1 MTAVLPAGLSSM
13 APLPVLPAPG
23 VVFSSLDCTGGG
35 VSVVT
40 VAPAVLEVQQ
50 DGKVLCRV
58 TVESLSP
65 DVCRLTPTLAGDVP
79 GGYPLCLA
87 LLATV
92 EVVSSATPGL
102 DTVLFPVTQPE
113 LPTLPEA
120 IRYVL
125 ESGCA
130 VQDGDTVSI
139 AIELFWQV
147 SSLWTAPHMHHPH
160 QIRRVM
166 TGKIRHPL
174 RRAKVPGEQYRRF
187 IPWLGQCLSLS
198 LIDPATDLET
208 FHSWMNDPR
217 VNAIWDEAGDRDK
230 HAAYVAERLADPHV
244 MPLIGRIGD
253 RPFGYFEV
261 YWAKENRIAPYY
273 DCEDFDRGW
282 HVLIGDES
290 CRGRDYV
297 TAWLPSLMHYIFLDD
312 LRTQRIVGEPA
323 ASHAQQLNNLS
334 RGGFALLKEFNF
346 PHKRAMLVMLLRER
360 FFENRKWS
368 AHLAAPAA
376 QAAE

>member
-1 MTAVLPAGLSSM
+1 
-13 APLPVLPAPG
+13 
-23 VVFSSLDCTGGG
+23 
-35 VSVVT
+35 
-40 VAPAVLEVQQ
+40 
-50 DGKVLCRV
+50 
-58 TVESLSP
+58 
-65 DVCRLTPTLAGDVP
+65 
-79 GGYPLCLA
+79 
-87 LLATV
+87 
-92 EVVSSATPGL
+92 
-102 DTVLFPVTQPE
+102 
-113 LPTLPEA
+113 
-120 IRYVL
+120 
-125 ESGCA
+125 
-130 VQDGDTVSI
+130 
-139 AIELFWQV
+139 
-147 SSLWTAPHMHHPH
+147 MHHPH

-166 TGKIRHPL
+166 TGAIRHPL

-187 IPWLGQCLSLS
+187 IPWLEQSLTFS
-198 LIDPATDLET
+198 LIDPVADLET
-208 FHSWMNDPR
+208 FHTWMNDPR
-217 VNAIWDEAGDRDK
+217 VNAIWDEAGDLDK
-230 HAAYVAERLADPHV
+230 HATYVADRLADPHV
-244 MPLIGRIGD
+244 TPLIGRIGD

-282 HVLIGDES
+282 HVLIGDEN

-334 RGGFALLKEFNF
+334 RGGFALMKEFNF

-368 AHLAAPAA
+368 AHLAAAPAA